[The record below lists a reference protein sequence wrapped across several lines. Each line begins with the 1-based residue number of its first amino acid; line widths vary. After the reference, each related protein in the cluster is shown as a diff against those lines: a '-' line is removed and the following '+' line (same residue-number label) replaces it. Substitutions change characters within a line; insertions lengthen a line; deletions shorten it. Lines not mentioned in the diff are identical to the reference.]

1 MSVGGQKSRNSKS
14 KEKIKIFYTSE
25 SEEIK
30 NSLVR
35 YFEFVKGIEL
45 SDSLEELSNF
55 KKEKYFEK
63 IYPAKFNEYQLYFLF
78 DEDLELI
85 KNNELSPTGLM
96 ISVIADLLPYHNE
109 YKYEIYTNGLT
120 KEDEIKSDIEDYEF
134 WGELEVKVLKKNRNQ
149 IPNFIKI
156 EEIEIQD
163 KGFISKIVAHPHA
176 GKAPSVEKLLIYK
189 ESDTTNFEKGIE
201 NDDNTSNNADNNLN
215 KFFSLDNEETKLI
228 EDSIFIL
235 IIDDVLGD
243 YRKTFLPFYAL
254 IKNAIKKKN
263 IIMRGIKD
271 PTEYAEILKIFPA
284 DIILVDISFEK
295 LKEIRERYFWA
306 EEVDVGIQLFNA
318 ISTQLKTGGFS
329 KKLSPIVKIFTS
341 FKRPENQGLKE
352 IWIQKDEID
361 ILKNILEKFS
371 IKDELTKYKKN
382 GSEYFIIEH
391 KEGVPKEVFYKL
403 IYLKKYLNKSGKWLK
418 IIMPHPIGEQGQE
431 NEKELIESHKN
442 FLETIVKDIEDI
454 EKVSG
459 NIEKIKIYQGIE
471 KEIPN
476 DEPIFPD
483 ERRNKE

>member
-1 MSVGGQKSRNSKS
+1 MNNVKIFFSNSKS
-14 KEKIKIFYTSE
+14 

-30 NSLVR
+30 DSLVR

-45 SDSLEELSNF
+45 SDSLEDLSNF
-55 KKEKYFEK
+55 EKEKYFEE

-96 ISVIADLLPYHNE
+96 ISVIADLLPSQNE

-120 KEDEIKSDIEDYEF
+120 NKNAIKSDIEDYEF
-134 WGELEVKVLKKNRNQ
+134 WGELGVKVSNNRSQ
-149 IPNFIKI
+149 IPNFIKV

-163 KGFISKIVAHPHA
+163 KGFISKIVAHLHA
-176 GKAPSVEKLLIYK
+176 GKTPSVEKLLIK
-189 ESDTTNFEKGIE
+189 ESDKAGLKESKK
-201 NDDNTSNNADNNLN
+201 NNKKDNNLN
-215 KFFSLDNEETKLI
+215 KFFSLDNKEKKLI
-228 EDSIFIL
+228 KDSIFIL

-243 YRKTFLPFYAL
+243 YEKTFLPFYAL

-271 PTEYAEILKIFPA
+271 PTQYSEILKIFPA

-295 LKEIRERYFWA
+295 LKEIRESYFWA

-352 IWIQKDEID
+352 IWIQKNEISRLKAILGEFD
-361 ILKNILEKFS
+361 IEQELK
-371 IKDELTKYKKN
+371 KYKKN

-403 IYLKKYLNKSGKWLK
+403 IYLKKYLNESGKWLK

-442 FLETIVKDIEDI
+442 FLETIVKDIE
-454 EKVSG
+454 KVSG
-459 NIEKIKIYQGIE
+459 NIEEIKIYQGIE